1 MMKTLI
7 SDKSILSY
15 FDWKFFLRF
24 MVLLLFFYFLTQF
37 LMLVAKPGSPFYSQ
51 YLFDN
56 FHFVSWMR
64 SSILYTSNVFTQWM
78 GLDTY
83 IASDKIIAVKGGR
96 SLIMARQCLGLEITG
111 FWVAFILAHK
121 IDLKRKILWAVAG
134 VLAIWFLNTWRVAIL
149 LYALQNK
156 WPMPTKIDHHDLFNY
171 ITYALI
177 AGLIYLFYRKGSNE
191 NLPPAV
197 AGT

>member
-1 MMKTLI
+1 
-7 SDKSILSY
+7 
-15 FDWKFFLRF
+15 
-24 MVLLLFFYFLTQF
+24 
-37 LMLVAKPGSPFYSQ
+37 MLVAKPGSPVYSQ
-51 YLFDN
+51 YLFDH
-56 FHFVSWMR
+56 FHFVSWIR
-64 SSILYTSNVFTQWM
+64 SSILYTSNVFTHLM
-78 GLDTY
+78 GLDTF

-111 FWVAFILAHK
+111 FWVSFILAHQ
-121 IDLKRKILWAVAG
+121 IDIKRKISWAIAG
-134 VLAIWFLNTWRVAIL
+134 VLSIWLLNTWRVAIL

-177 AGLIYLFYRKGSNE
+177 VGLIYLFYRKGSME
-191 NLPPAV
+191 NSPAAV